1 MSAHTAAS
9 RGPVLTGLA
18 VSMGLLAISNL
29 MKPVGQMF
37 APDGPTGFVFFGQR
51 LHGVANAIVGPAFGL
66 LLATY
71 AYGVWNRRRWVV
83 PIALAY
89 ALYVLANLILFTL
102 IGATP
107 EEKAKIVFNT
117 IYGIVAIGVSA
128 GGALYLA
135 RNRDKLA

>member
-1 MSAHTAAS
+1 MKPFAAS
-9 RGPVLTGLA
+9 RGPVLTVLA
-18 VSMGLLAISNL
+18 VSMALLAISNV

-37 APDGPTGFVFFGQR
+37 APDGPTGFILFGRR

-71 AYGVWNRRRWVV
+71 AYGVWTRRRWVV
-83 PIALAY
+83 PLAFAY
-89 ALYVLANLILFTL
+89 ALYVVANLILFL
-102 IGATP
+102 LVGATP

-117 IYGIVAIGVSA
+117 VYAVVAIGVSG

-135 RNRDKLA
+135 RNRDRLA